1 MLEAHFV
8 SIQVTADNVLDAL
21 SFPSSTDRK
30 LIHSRRL
37 LVAWIK
43 AASADML
50 VNFIRCISGQ
60 IGITRITKLNVH
72 YSSIRINISG

>member
-1 MLEAHFV
+1 MLQAHFV

-21 SFPSSTDRK
+21 LFPPSTDRK
-30 LIHSRRL
+30 LIRSRQL
-37 LVAWIK
+37 LVAWVK

-72 YSSIRINISG
+72 FSFNSH